1 MTLLALRKGNSVNEP
16 ETETTEPE
24 TEVTEPETE
33 TTEPETEVNDAG
45 ANENN
50 VEDGVTEGEEPVA

>member
-1 MTLLALRKGNSVNEP
+1 M
-16 ETETTEPE
+16 
-24 TEVTEPETE
+24 TEPETE

-45 ANENN
+45 TNENN